1 MAGGK
6 SRIEFFGTSELLK
19 KIEKAG
25 GNVEKAC
32 TDALRASVQAPKE
45 EMLDFI
51 RTLPFETKHGHHPT
65 GQTEDSFVEEIR
77 NEKGK
82 IYCEVGFSIRKG
94 GIAALFL
101 NLGTPKITPS
111 FFIENAIDHN
121 IDKIKADQLKA
132 LNEAFRELR

>member
-6 SRIEFFGTSELLK
+6 SKIEFFGTSELLK

-45 EMLDFI
+45 EMLEYI
-51 RTLPFETKHGHHPT
+51 RQHHLT
-65 GQTEDSFVEEIR
+65 GQTEDSFVEEIK

-101 NLGTPKITPS
+101 NLGTPKMKPS
-111 FFIENAIDHN
+111 FFIDDAIDHN

-132 LNEAFRELR
+132 LNDAFRELR

>member
-1 MAGGK
+1 MAGRK

-32 TDALRASVQAPKE
+32 EDALRASVQAPKQ
-45 EMLDFI
+45 EMLEYI
-51 RTLPFETKHGHHPT
+51 QQHHLT
-65 GQTEDSFVEEIR
+65 GQTEDSFVEEIK

-82 IYCEVGFSIRKG
+82 IYCEVGFSIRRG

-101 NLGTPKITPS
+101 NLGTPKIKPS
-111 FFIENAIDHN
+111 FFIDDAIDHN

-132 LNEAFRELR
+132 LNDAFRELR

>member
-32 TDALRASVQAPKE
+32 TDALRASVQAPKQ
-45 EMLDFI
+45 EMLQYI
-51 RTLPFETKHGHHPT
+51 RQHHLT
-65 GQTEDSFVEEIR
+65 GQTEDSFVEEIK
-77 NEKGK
+77 NENGK
-82 IYCEVGFSIRKG
+82 IYCEVGFSIRRG

-101 NLGTPKITPS
+101 NLGTPKIRPS
-111 FFIENAIDHN
+111 FFIDDAIDHN

-132 LNEAFRELR
+132 LNDAFRELT

>member
-32 TDALRASVQAPKE
+32 TDALKASVQAPKQ
-45 EMLDFI
+45 EMLEYI
-51 RTLPFETKHGHHPT
+51 RQHHLT
-65 GQTEDSFVEEIR
+65 GQTEDSFVEEIK
-77 NEKGK
+77 NENGK
-82 IYCEVGFSIRKG
+82 IYCEVGFSIRRG

-101 NLGTPKITPS
+101 NLGTPKIRPS
-111 FFIENAIDHN
+111 FFIDDAIDHN

-132 LNEAFRELR
+132 LNDAFRELQ

>member
-32 TDALRASVQAPKE
+32 TDALRASIQAPKQ
-45 EMLDFI
+45 EMLEYI
-51 RTLPFETKHGHHPT
+51 RQHHLT
-65 GQTEDSFVEEIR
+65 GQTEDSFVEEIK
-77 NEKGK
+77 NENGK
-82 IYCEVGFSIRKG
+82 IYCEVGFSIRRG

-101 NLGTPKITPS
+101 NLGTPKISPS
-111 FFIENAIDHN
+111 FFIDDAIDHN

>member
-32 TDALRASVQAPKE
+32 ADALRASIQAPKQ
-45 EMLDFI
+45 EMLEYI
-51 RTLPFETKHGHHPT
+51 RQHHLT
-65 GQTEDSFVEEIR
+65 GQTEDSFVEEIK
-77 NEKGK
+77 NENGK

-101 NLGTPKITPS
+101 NLGTPKIKPS
-111 FFIENAIDHN
+111 FFIDDAIDHN
-121 IDKIKADQLKA
+121 IDKIKADQLRA
-132 LNEAFRELR
+132 LNDAFRELR

>member
-32 TDALRASVQAPKE
+32 TDALKASVQAPKQ
-45 EMLDFI
+45 EMLQYI
-51 RTLPFETKHGHHPT
+51 QQHHLT
-65 GQTEDSFVEEIR
+65 GQTEDSFVEEIK
-77 NEKGK
+77 NENGK
-82 IYCEVGFSIRKG
+82 IYCEVGFSIRRG

-101 NLGTPKITPS
+101 NLGTPKIKPS
-111 FFIENAIDHN
+111 FFIDDAIDHN

-132 LNEAFRELR
+132 LNDAFRELQ